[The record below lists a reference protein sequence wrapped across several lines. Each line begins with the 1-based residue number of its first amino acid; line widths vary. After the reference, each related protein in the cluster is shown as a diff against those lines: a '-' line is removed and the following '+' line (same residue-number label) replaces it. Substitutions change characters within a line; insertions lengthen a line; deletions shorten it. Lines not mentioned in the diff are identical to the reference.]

1 MEMKRAT
8 SLVLVSAMAAG
19 LLAGCGT
26 ASTASTVAAGAF
38 IGSSVV
44 YSMEVASA
52 AIDSTSASDFAK
64 RGDWETVL
72 VTAGGGV
79 AGGIDAFFLTASQT
93 PIDNNPSKS
102 YESNNRVGLGS
113 PNKNAV
119 PNGSY
124 TKVDNN
130 GNLYSYTQFDSQG
143 RQSLRIDYQGKAH
156 NGVIPHI
163 HVYKYS

>member
-1 MEMKRAT
+1 M
-8 SLVLVSAMAAG
+8 
-19 LLAGCGT
+19 
-26 ASTASTVAAGAF
+26 
-38 IGSSVV
+38 
-44 YSMEVASA
+44 
-52 AIDSTSASDFAK
+52 
-64 RGDWETVL
+64 

-156 NGVIPHI
+156 NGVIPYI
-163 HVYKYS
+163 HVYKYRPMGGRKCFTYDLFWNLIDR